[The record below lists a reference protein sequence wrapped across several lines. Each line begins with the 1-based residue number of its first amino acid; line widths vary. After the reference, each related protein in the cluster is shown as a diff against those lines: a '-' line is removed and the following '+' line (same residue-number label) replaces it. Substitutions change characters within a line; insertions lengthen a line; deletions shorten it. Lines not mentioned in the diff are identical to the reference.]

1 MLIANTPPTIVR
13 ILFDE
18 KYQTIKELEFL
29 KIISETSKTLHLSN
43 GKTVSKES
51 LFPYHRKNYSREQEY
66 FYLDHLIF

>member
-29 KIISETSKTLHLSN
+29 RIVSETSKTLHLSN
-43 GKTVSKES
+43 GKTVCKES

-66 FYLDHLIF
+66 FYLNHLIF